1 MQLKRKQIIKYC
13 CLTSLM
19 LGGSLALGF
28 MFDDYLFLGSLTLF
42 LGCLQTLLLSKGFW
56 WEELVGITEALMVA
70 IVALASN
77 LYGTAIFTVLVYVPL
92 SVFSLIS
99 WKKHQNG
106 GVVKIN
112 KMNTKTS
119 VLLIVLLLVSIVIF
133 SFLLSLVPNQNL
145 PALDT
150 ISNMLDI
157 CGIIL
162 IALRFKEGWI
172 FWIMCSLADF
182 IMWGVLFL
190 QGNTVNSPMMIIVS
204 FVNIIIN
211 VFGYWS
217 FIEIRKLQEKQLKIQ
232 IT

>member
-1 MQLKRKQIIKYC
+1 MQLERKQIIKYC
-13 CLTSLM
+13 SLISLM

-28 MFDDYLFLGSLTLF
+28 MFDDYLFLGSLSLF

-56 WEELVGITEALMVA
+56 WEELVGITEAMMVA

-99 WKKHQNG
+99 WKKHQYG

-119 VLLIVLLLVSIVIF
+119 VLLTILLLASIVIF

-145 PALDT
+145 PVLDT

-162 IALRFKEGWI
+162 IALRYKEGWI
-172 FWIMCSLADF
+172 FWVLCSLADF
-182 IMWGVLFL
+182 VMWGALLFK
-190 QGNTVNSPMMIIVS
+190 GNTANSPMMIIVS

-211 VFGYWS
+211 VFGFWS
-217 FIEIRKLQEKQLKIQ
+217 FVDMRKKQENQFAI
-232 IT
+232 